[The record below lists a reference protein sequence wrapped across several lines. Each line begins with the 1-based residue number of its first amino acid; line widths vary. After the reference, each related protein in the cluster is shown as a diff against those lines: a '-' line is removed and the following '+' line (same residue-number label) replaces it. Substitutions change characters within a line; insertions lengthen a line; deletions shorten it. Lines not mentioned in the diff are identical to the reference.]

1 MSKTNSRPPVE
12 YLDTEEQAII
22 ESIERDEW
30 VPVTNLP
37 DAVAEARSVA
47 TATLKKDRRMNI
59 RISERDLKGLKAR
72 AAEEGIPYQT
82 LVTSV
87 LHKYVS
93 GRLTDKAIIEK

>member
-1 MSKTNSRPPVE
+1 MSKKNTRPGGE
-12 YLDTEEQAII
+12 YLDREERELI

-30 VPVTNLP
+30 VSVANLP

-59 RISERDLKGLKAR
+59 RISDRDLKSLKAR

-93 GRLTDKAIIEK
+93 GRLTEKAVIEK